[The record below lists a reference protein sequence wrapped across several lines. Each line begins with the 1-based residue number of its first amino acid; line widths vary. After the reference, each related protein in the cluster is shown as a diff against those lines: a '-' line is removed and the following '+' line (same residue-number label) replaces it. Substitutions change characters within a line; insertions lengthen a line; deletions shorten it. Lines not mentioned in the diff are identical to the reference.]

1 LRLAAHPLVT
11 TAALTPVAL
20 TLPPDWIA
28 EVREDLFGADPD
40 LLWVELEPECS
51 HDGSNRL
58 LVASSN
64 LNWAAHYQRGLH
76 DATKCAK
83 ITHVLGKEYEGQI
96 CSIARSLELV
106 GERWTLL
113 VVREIFHGRRKFSEM
128 QRSLGV
134 ARNVL
139 TARLQSMVEEGILE
153 RRPYSERPERYEY
166 FLTEKGLDLW
176 PVMISLMHWGDRYE
190 PATEGRPS
198 IVVHKGECGG
208 EIDDRRICTKCG
220 KHLTVREAKAIDG
233 PGMKAAL
240 ESVKTAA

>member
-1 LRLAAHPLVT
+1 M
-11 TAALTPVAL
+11 
-20 TLPPDWIA
+20 
-28 EVREDLFGADPD
+28 
-40 LLWVELEPECS
+40 
-51 HDGSNRL
+51 
-58 LVASSN
+58 
-64 LNWAAHYQRGLH
+64 
-76 DATKCAK
+76 
-83 ITHVLGKEYEGQI
+83 LGKDYEGQI

-139 TARLQSMVEEGILE
+139 TARLQGMVDEGILE

-176 PVMISLMHWGDRYE
+176 PVMIALMHWGDKYE
-190 PATEGRPS
+190 ALPGGRPS
-198 IVVHKGECGG
+198 IVIHKECGG

-220 KHLTVREAKAIDG
+220 KHLTVREAKAVDG
-233 PGMKAAL
+233 PGMKRAGERVKAA
-240 ESVKTAA
+240 A

>member
-1 LRLAAHPLVT
+1 LR
-11 TAALTPVAL
+11 
-20 TLPPDWIA
+20 
-28 EVREDLFGADPD
+28 
-40 LLWVELEPECS
+40 
-51 HDGSNRL
+51 
-58 LVASSN
+58 
-64 LNWAAHYQRGLH
+64 

-83 ITHVLGKEYEGQI
+83 ITVVLGKEYEGQI

-139 TARLQSMVEEGILE
+139 TARLQRMVDEGILE

-176 PVMISLMHWGDRYE
+176 PVMIALMQWGDRYE
-190 PATEGRPS
+190 QHPEGRPS

-208 EIDDRRICTKCG
+208 EIDDRRVCKKCG
-220 KHLTVREAKAIDG
+220 KALTVREARAIEG
-233 PGMKAAL
+233 PGMRAAL
-240 ESVKTAA
+240 KPAA

>member
-1 LRLAAHPLVT
+1 LR
-11 TAALTPVAL
+11 
-20 TLPPDWIA
+20 
-28 EVREDLFGADPD
+28 
-40 LLWVELEPECS
+40 
-51 HDGSNRL
+51 
-58 LVASSN
+58 
-64 LNWAAHYQRGLH
+64 
-76 DATKCAK
+76 DATECAK
-83 ITHVLGKEYEGQI
+83 ITLVLGNEYDGQI

-139 TARLQSMVEEGILE
+139 TSRLQRMADEGILE

-176 PVMISLMHWGDRYE
+176 PVMIALMRWGDKYE
-190 PATEGRPS
+190 QQPEGRPS

-220 KHLTVREAKAIDG
+220 KKLDVRDARAIEG
-233 PGMKAAL
+233 PGMKAAQKSL
-240 ESVKTAA
+240 KAAA

>member
-1 LRLAAHPLVT
+1 M
-11 TAALTPVAL
+11 
-20 TLPPDWIA
+20 
-28 EVREDLFGADPD
+28 
-40 LLWVELEPECS
+40 
-51 HDGSNRL
+51 
-58 LVASSN
+58 LVASRN
-64 LNWAAHYQRGLH
+64 RAGPYQRQLH
-76 DATKCAK
+76 HATKCAK
-83 ITHVLGKEYEGQI
+83 ITVVLGKEYEGQI

-139 TARLQSMVEEGILE
+139 ADRLQGMVDEGILE

-176 PVMISLMHWGDRYE
+176 PVMISLMHWGDKYE
-190 PATEGRPS
+190 QQPAGRPS
-198 IVVHKGECGG
+198 IVVHKECGG

-220 KHLTVREAKAIDG
+220 KQLEVREARAIEG
-233 PGMKAAL
+233 PGMTAAGKSLKAA
-240 ESVKTAA
+240 A

>member
-1 LRLAAHPLVT
+1 
-11 TAALTPVAL
+11 
-20 TLPPDWIA
+20 
-28 EVREDLFGADPD
+28 
-40 LLWVELEPECS
+40 
-51 HDGSNRL
+51 
-58 LVASSN
+58 
-64 LNWAAHYQRGLH
+64 LH

-83 ITHVLGKEYEGQI
+83 ITVVLGKQYEGQI

-113 VVREIFHGRRKFSEM
+113 VIREVFNGHRRFSEM

-139 TARLQSMVEEGILE
+139 TARLQTLVDEGILE

-166 FLTEKGLDLW
+166 FLTDKGLDLW
-176 PVMISLMHWGDRYE
+176 PLMIALMHWGDKYE
-190 PATEGRPS
+190 PLPEGRPT

-220 KHLTVREAKAIDG
+220 KPLTVREARAIEG
-233 PGMKAAL
+233 PGMKAAMERL
-240 ESVKTAA
+240 EAAA

>member
-1 LRLAAHPLVT
+1 M
-11 TAALTPVAL
+11 
-20 TLPPDWIA
+20 
-28 EVREDLFGADPD
+28 
-40 LLWVELEPECS
+40 
-51 HDGSNRL
+51 
-58 LVASSN
+58 
-64 LNWAAHYQRGLH
+64 
-76 DATKCAK
+76 
-83 ITHVLGKEYEGQI
+83 LGKEYEGQI

-113 VVREIFHGRRKFSEM
+113 VIREVFNGNRKFSEM

-139 TARLQSMVEEGILE
+139 TDRLQGLLDEGILE

-176 PVMISLMHWGDRYE
+176 PLMIALMRWGDKHE
-190 PATEGRPS
+190 PLPGGRPMV
-198 IVVHKGECGG
+198 VVHKGECGG

-220 KHLTVREAKAIDG
+220 KHLSVREARAIQG

-240 ESVKTAA
+240 ESLKAAA

>member
-1 LRLAAHPLVT
+1 M
-11 TAALTPVAL
+11 
-20 TLPPDWIA
+20 
-28 EVREDLFGADPD
+28 
-40 LLWVELEPECS
+40 
-51 HDGSNRL
+51 
-58 LVASSN
+58 
-64 LNWAAHYQRGLH
+64 
-76 DATKCAK
+76 
-83 ITHVLGKEYEGQI
+83 LGKEYEGQI

-139 TARLQSMVEEGILE
+139 TDRLQGMVDEGILE

-176 PVMISLMHWGDRYE
+176 PVMIALMHWGDKYE
-190 PATEGRPS
+190 PLPGGRPS
-198 IVVHKGECGG
+198 IVVHKECGG

-220 KHLTVREAKAIDG
+220 KQLEVREARAIEG
-233 PGMKAAL
+233 PGMKKATRSLKA
-240 ESVKTAA
+240 VA

>member
-1 LRLAAHPLVT
+1 M
-11 TAALTPVAL
+11 
-20 TLPPDWIA
+20 
-28 EVREDLFGADPD
+28 
-40 LLWVELEPECS
+40 
-51 HDGSNRL
+51 
-58 LVASSN
+58 
-64 LNWAAHYQRGLH
+64 
-76 DATKCAK
+76 
-83 ITHVLGKEYEGQI
+83 LGNDYEGQI

-139 TARLQSMVEEGILE
+139 TARLQRMIDEDIIE

-176 PVMISLMHWGDRYE
+176 PVMIGADALGRQVRAAARGPPLDR
-190 PATEGRPS
+190 RPQ
-198 IVVHKGECGG
+198 GECGG

-220 KHLTVREAKAIDG
+220 KQLTVRETRAVDG
-233 PGMKAAL
+233 PGAAPP
-240 ESVKTAA
+240 VAVGA

>member
-1 LRLAAHPLVT
+1 M
-11 TAALTPVAL
+11 
-20 TLPPDWIA
+20 
-28 EVREDLFGADPD
+28 
-40 LLWVELEPECS
+40 
-51 HDGSNRL
+51 
-58 LVASSN
+58 
-64 LNWAAHYQRGLH
+64 
-76 DATKCAK
+76 
-83 ITHVLGKEYEGQI
+83 LGNEYEGQI

-139 TARLQSMVEEGILE
+139 TARLQRMVDEGILE

-176 PVMISLMHWGDRYE
+176 PVMIALMHWGDKYE
-190 PATEGRPS
+190 PQPGGPPS
-198 IVVHKGECGG
+198 IVVHKECGG

-220 KHLTVREAKAIDG
+220 KQLDVREAKAIDG
-233 PGMKAAL
+233 PGMKKTEDAL
-240 ESVKTAA
+240 EAVA

>member
-1 LRLAAHPLVT
+1 MQPSVRT
-11 TAALTPVAL
+11 F
-20 TLPPDWIA
+20 TLM
-28 EVREDLFGADPD
+28 
-40 LLWVELEPECS
+40 
-51 HDGSNRL
+51 
-58 LVASSN
+58 
-64 LNWAAHYQRGLH
+64 
-76 DATKCAK
+76 
-83 ITHVLGKEYEGQI
+83 LGNENEGQI

-139 TARLQSMVEEGILE
+139 TARLQRMVDEGILE

-176 PVMISLMHWGDRYE
+176 PVMIALMQWGDKYE
-190 PATEGRPS
+190 PHPEGRPS

-220 KHLTVREAKAIDG
+220 KKLSVREARAIEG
-233 PGMKAAL
+233 PGLKAAL
-240 ESVKTAA
+240 DSLKAAA